1 MLFRRCNV
9 LLGLVL
15 GSYMAAAAQ
24 RPLQQVATVPELP
37 VPKLTAPLRTLP
49 APLPASAFL
58 PLQNPTVFT
67 VHFTFPIAE
76 DRDRD
81 HSLASILPIE
91 HMKTVFVTE
100 SHLSFAQIWGGRLQ
114 LACFVSTL
122 HTGNIVLGASA
133 PSREAVRS
141 PGHFDAT
148 PPVHMYGIRLSFVFG
163 SSKDSGRRTNLW
175 RSLSQV
181 VGRQ

>member
-1 MLFRRCNV
+1 MMFRRFIA

-15 GSYMAAAAQ
+15 GSYMVAAAQ
-24 RPLQQVATVPELP
+24 RPLQQTATVPELP
-37 VPKLTAPLRTLP
+37 VRTLMAPLRTPP

-58 PLQNPTVFT
+58 LLQNPTGFT

-100 SHLSFAQIWGGRLQ
+100 SHLSFAQIWDGRLQ
-114 LACFVSTL
+114 LGCFVSTL
-122 HTGNIVLGASA
+122 HTGNIVLGGSA
-133 PSREAVRS
+133 PSREALRS

-148 PPVHMYGIRLSFVFG
+148 PPVSMYGIRLSFVFG
-163 SSKDSGRRTNLW
+163 SSTDSGRRTNLW
-175 RSLSQV
+175 RTLSQV
-181 VGRQ
+181 VRRQ

>member
-1 MLFRRCNV
+1 MMFRRFIA

-24 RPLQQVATVPELP
+24 RPWQQIATVPELP
-37 VPKLTAPLRTLP
+37 VPTLTAPLRTPP

-58 PLQNPTVFT
+58 QLQNPTGFT
-67 VHFTFPIAE
+67 VHFTFPIAK

-114 LACFVSTL
+114 LGCFVSTL
-122 HTGNIVLGASA
+122 HTGNIVLGAST
-133 PSREAVRS
+133 PSREALRS
-141 PGHFDAT
+141 PGHFDTT
-148 PPVHMYGIRLSFVFG
+148 PPVSMYGIRLSFVFG
-163 SSKDSGRRTNLW
+163 SRTDSGRRANLW

>member
-1 MLFRRCNV
+1 MMFRRFIA

-15 GSYMAAAAQ
+15 GSCMAAAAQ
-24 RPLQQVATVPELP
+24 RPLQQIATVPELP
-37 VPKLTAPLRTLP
+37 LPTLTAPLRTPP
-49 APLPASAFL
+49 APLPTSAFL
-58 PLQNPTVFT
+58 LLQNPTGFT

-114 LACFVSTL
+114 LGCFVSTL
-122 HTGNIVLGASA
+122 HAGNIVLGATA
-133 PSREAVRS
+133 PSREAPRS

-148 PPVHMYGIRLSFVFG
+148 PSVSMYGVRLSFVFG
-163 SSKDSGRRTNLW
+163 SSTDSGRRTNLW

-181 VGRQ
+181 VGRR

>member
-1 MLFRRCNV
+1 MMFRRFIA
-9 LLGLVL
+9 LLGPVL

-24 RPLQQVATVPELP
+24 RPLQQIATVPELP
-37 VPKLTAPLRTLP
+37 VPTLTAPLRTLP

-58 PLQNPTVFT
+58 LQNPTGFT

-114 LACFVSTL
+114 LGCFVSTL

-133 PSREAVRS
+133 PSREALRS
-141 PGHFDAT
+141 PWHVRH
-148 PPVHMYGIRLSFVFG
+148 PSELC
-163 SSKDSGRRTNLW
+163 LW
-175 RSLSQV
+175 LK
-181 VGRQ
+181 